1 MDAGRLQFIDDELND
16 WGELVDGELRKAL
29 TRMGIGVT
37 DELYQSIAYQVAQ
50 AAAGHDGKY
59 NLLFNEYGRF
69 RDMGTGRG
77 GRGGFKE
84 TTAGNRRKWVGR
96 KPKKFYSRT
105 VYGMLNRLIES
116 LLYGYQQATADGIKE
131 VLQ

>member
-1 MDAGRLQFIDDELND
+1 MDQSRLNFIDDELNE
-16 WGELVDGELRKAL
+16 WGELVNQELRKAL

-37 DELYQSIAYQVAQ
+37 DELYQSIAYQVMQ

-59 NLLFNEYGRF
+59 NLSFHEYGRF
-69 RDMGTGRG
+69 RDMGTGKG
-77 GRGGFKE
+77 GRGAFKE
-84 TTAGNRRKWVGR
+84 TTSGNRKKWVGR

-116 LLYGYQQATADGIKE
+116 LLYGYQTASADGIKTA
-131 VLQ
+131 LL